1 MVRAGTGFGAPMGQA
16 VMKRL
21 LGAAALGT
29 TALGATSAWAQ
40 AEARSDEGRFSIGV
54 TAGTTGVGPRL
65 GYRLNEVFGVRAEA
79 SFLGLDHSFTSGG
92 INYDGHASLRSG
104 GVILDIHPFGGGFR
118 LSAGARINGN
128 KGRVRA
134 VPNGPTKI
142 GDLVFT
148 PDQIGTITGRA
159 DVRDFAPQVTIGY
172 GGRLTKGLNFTID
185 AGALFQGPVRIRDFT
200 STGTLATDPTIA
212 GSTYRNELAKQRQ
225 KLQDTA
231 NNYQVYPVL
240 ELGLQYR
247 F

>member
-1 MVRAGTGFGAPMGQA
+1 
-16 VMKRL
+16 MKL
-21 LGAAALGT
+21 GLGAAALVAM
-29 TALGATSAWAQ
+29 ALGSATASAQ
-40 AEARSDEGRFSIGV
+40 TEAGSDAGRFSIGV

-65 GYRLNEVFGVRAEA
+65 AYRMNEVFGVRAEA
-79 SFLGLDHSFTSGG
+79 SFLGLDHTFTSGG
-92 INYDGHASLRSG
+92 ITYDGHANLRSG
-104 GVILDIHPFGGGFR
+104 GVILDLHPFGGGFR

-128 KGRVRA
+128 KGRVKA
-134 VPNGPTKI
+134 VPNGPTRI

-148 PDQIGTITGRA
+148 PEQIGTITGRA
-159 DVRDFAPQVTIGY
+159 DVREFAPQVTIGY

-185 AGALFQGPVRIRDFT
+185 AGALFQGPVHIRDFT

-212 GSTYRNELAKQRQ
+212 GATYRNELAKQRQ